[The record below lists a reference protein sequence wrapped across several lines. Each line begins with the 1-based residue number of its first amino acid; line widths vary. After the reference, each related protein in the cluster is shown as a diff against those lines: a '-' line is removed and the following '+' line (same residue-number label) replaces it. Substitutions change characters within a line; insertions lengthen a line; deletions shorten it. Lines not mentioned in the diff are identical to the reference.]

1 MEREGGAGGSEWRAT
16 GGDPRSV
23 GEHGLPQPGEDATSM
38 WGRGLWRKCVCKVC
52 GHGGARN
59 VALAGGGDWRK
70 KCTLGCREKNMQE
83 PLDEGRRSRR
93 GAQGAARDAAK
104 ARRGALAWREA
115 CVRGWRM
122 SGAQRAHGAG
132 WRASEGGGVRGRV
145 RDARVGVVGQGGA

>member
-1 MEREGGAGGSEWRAT
+1 MRPGVSSEKMPE
-16 GGDPRSV
+16 PR
-23 GEHGLPQPGEDATSM
+23 
-38 WGRGLWRKCVCKVC
+38 
-52 GHGGARN
+52 
-59 VALAGGGDWRK
+59 
-70 KCTLGCREKNMQE
+70 
-83 PLDEGRRSRR
+83 DEVLRSRR